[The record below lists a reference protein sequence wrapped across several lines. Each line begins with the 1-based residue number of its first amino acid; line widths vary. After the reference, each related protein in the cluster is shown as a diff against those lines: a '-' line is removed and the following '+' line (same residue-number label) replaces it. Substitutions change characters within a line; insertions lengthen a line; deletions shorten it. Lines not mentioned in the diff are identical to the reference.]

1 MGLAFAAGCGAANNS
16 ESRPQQLDVLRP
28 LPGERVAPAVDLTGS
43 WMTGRENEP
52 DAREVVLRP
61 QCNYSPRTWIIDQTG
76 DTLRARE
83 IPERFAQGVP
93 TPPVQMEA
101 AVGRISGVD
110 ARLEMSGLRYVLR
123 YDSTSGHLRGT
134 LNGAPFWAARQKII
148 QPPGCI
154 PPP

>member
-1 MGLAFAAGCGAANNS
+1 
-16 ESRPQQLDVLRP
+16 
-28 LPGERVAPAVDLTGS
+28 
-43 WMTGRENEP
+43 MTGRENEP

-61 QCNYSPRTWIIDQTG
+61 QCNYSPRAWIIDQTG

-83 IPERFAQGVP
+83 IPERYAQGVP